1 MQGDA
6 PSRMLPQDLERWYV
20 RNGAGQM
27 VPFSTFASGHWI
39 TGSPKLER
47 YNGTP
52 SIEFLGG
59 PAPGKSTGE
68 AIAAMQA
75 AVAKLPE
82 RRELSSGP
90 ASPMRRCARARRR
103 RPCT

>member
-6 PSRMLPQDLERWYV
+6 PSRMLPQDFERWYV

-39 TGSPKLER
+39 YGSPKLER

-52 SIEFLGG
+52 SH
-59 PAPGKSTGE
+59 
-68 AIAAMQA
+68 
-75 AVAKLPE
+75 
-82 RRELSSGP
+82 
-90 ASPMRRCARARRR
+90 
-103 RPCT
+103 